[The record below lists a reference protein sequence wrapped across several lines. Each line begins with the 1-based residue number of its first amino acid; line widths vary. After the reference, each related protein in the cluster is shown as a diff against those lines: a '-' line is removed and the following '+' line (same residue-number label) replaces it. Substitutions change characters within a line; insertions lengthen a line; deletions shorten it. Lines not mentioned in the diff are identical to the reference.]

1 MCVEQETDKL
11 RIIGSASAKT
21 PAATYLLNI
30 SPISPALSEKLK
42 CIFHSAV
49 AKLTFIS
56 NRSRQDLLLAI
67 SFVAGRVLFPTEED
81 WGKLI
86 RVLRY
91 FKTTKMMRLH
101 LGCTTLIQVHT
112 SIDSSFNPISSGKSR
127 SGVKIS
133 LGRGVIY
140 SKSTVQKINT
150 TSSCQAELV
159 ALAKGLQQ
167 SSFLDYFLKS
177 HGYPPLLVIVSQDNQ
192 STIKLIENGR
202 PTSELSRQIEIGY
215 FWANDLVE
223 RKLIEANYCP
233 TEEMI
238 VLLSNPFRANHLI
251 SSGVK

>member
-11 RIIGSASAKT
+11 RIIDSASAKT

-127 SGVKIS
+127 SGVSIS
-133 LGRGVIY
+133 I
-140 SKSTVQKINT
+140 
-150 TSSCQAELV
+150 SSRLLLF
-159 ALAKGLQQ
+159 LAKC
-167 SSFLDYFLKS
+167 
-177 HGYPPLLVIVSQDNQ
+177 LLPSEISQ
-192 STIKLIENGR
+192 
-202 PTSELSRQIEIGY
+202 
-215 FWANDLVE
+215 
-223 RKLIEANYCP
+223 
-233 TEEMI
+233 
-238 VLLSNPFRANHLI
+238 
-251 SSGVK
+251 